1 MIDSQSWIGQ
11 MERPVGNLGSD
22 LLNDRKVGERT
33 SSMGDTAG
41 GRPWRNHSS
50 IGNDIATG

>member
-1 MIDSQSWIGQ
+1 MIDSQNWVGQ
-11 MERPVGNLGSD
+11 TERPVGNLGSD
-22 LLNDRKVGERT
+22 LLNDRKVGKRT

-41 GRPWRNHSS
+41 GRPRRDHSS